1 MATTVTTVRKRGF
14 FGWVFLILFLV
25 FNAFM
30 ALLLF
35 ALWAHPS
42 GGSGRI
48 YEWRGVGR
56 WPRHFRLVSGLRY
69 PWLVGLAHTRIE
81 DRHDGKGL
89 SSEVKASIDGR
100 LIQHHRV

>member
-48 YEWRGVGR
+48 TNGEVLGGGLVIFAWCLGSVILGLLALLTRGSKTVTTERGYR
-56 WPRHFRLVSGLRY
+56 RKSKPALM
-69 PWLVGLAHTRIE
+69 A
-81 DRHDGKGL
+81 
-89 SSEVKASIDGR
+89 A
-100 LIQHHRV
+100 